1 MRQLVDGVD
10 HVFIPM
16 VDAAAAFAALT
27 EQLEL
32 PALWPFTSFGG
43 FASGGVSVGSI
54 KLEIIDST
62 TEVPF
67 STAQDPPE
75 IQGVAFRPSTPVDD
89 AYLAEV
95 DARSLRRSAPSGFE
109 VDGEL
114 RWTNLYLPDLIS
126 DTAGPFVCDYHVPG
140 PRDLVTRR
148 QALEDC
154 GGGRLG
160 VLDASEL
167 VIQTRDTE
175 AGSRRWQRLLDP
187 LEPTQLLVWHPTVG
201 PAIRLV
207 EGPGERVDHLQLRVR
222 SRERASRLWQQLAD
236 GPLGR
241 LPLQFVD

>member
-1 MRQLVDGVD
+1 MRPLVDGVD

-54 KLEIIDST
+54 KLEIIDSK

-148 QALEDC
+148 
-154 GGGRLG
+154 
-160 VLDASEL
+160 
-167 VIQTRDTE
+167 
-175 AGSRRWQRLLDP
+175 
-187 LEPTQLLVWHPTVG
+187 
-201 PAIRLV
+201 
-207 EGPGERVDHLQLRVR
+207 
-222 SRERASRLWQQLAD
+222 
-236 GPLGR
+236 
-241 LPLQFVD
+241 